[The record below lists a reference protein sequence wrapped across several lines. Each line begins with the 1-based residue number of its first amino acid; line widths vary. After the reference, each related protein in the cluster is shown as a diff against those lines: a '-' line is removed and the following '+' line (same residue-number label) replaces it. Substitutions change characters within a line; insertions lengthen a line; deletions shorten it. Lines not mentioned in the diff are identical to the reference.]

1 MLRPARTALGRAMTI
16 SLFLALMQ
24 GAGFAQEA
32 APRPPVNSM
41 PVGNMKQLGR
51 AFIACWSPP
60 PGTEGSQITFR
71 FGINAKGE
79 LRGKPLATYSV
90 LKGSQ
95 DAQRAFVAAALLAL
109 SRCTPVLMT
118 EQFARI
124 AASRVLI
131 LRLTSGMS
139 RA

>member
-1 MLRPARTALGRAMTI
+1 MPWPGLGIALAIGLATSPA
-16 SLFLALMQ
+16 LAQ
-24 GAGFAQEA
+24 D
-32 APRPPVNSM
+32 APSRPPVNTV
-41 PVGNMKQLGR
+41 PVSTMKQLGR
-51 AFIACWSPP
+51 AFTACWAPP
-60 PGTEGSQITFR
+60 PGTAGSQITFR

-90 LKGSQ
+90 LKGTQ

-109 SRCTPVLMT
+109 SRCTPILMT

-131 LRLTSGMS
+131 LRLTSGGR